1 MGYGKVEEMGAIVY
15 EILTFNTFVSVRIET
30 KSRISEKPSR
40 YDSSIIIHLFFF
52 IMIETRE

>member
-15 EILTFNTFVSVRIET
+15 EVLTFNTFVSGRIET
-30 KSRISEKPSR
+30 ICRISEKPSR